1 MIGVVLALA
10 RSTKHV
16 CVLINKLSLEPLM
29 GLDPGKILYVWK
41 FKKKKKSET
50 TVTASALIVL

>member
-10 RSTKHV
+10 RSTKYV

-29 GLDPGKILYVWK
+29 CLDPGKILYVWK
-41 FKKKKKSET
+41 KLKKSET
-50 TVTASALIVL
+50 TVTASVLIVL